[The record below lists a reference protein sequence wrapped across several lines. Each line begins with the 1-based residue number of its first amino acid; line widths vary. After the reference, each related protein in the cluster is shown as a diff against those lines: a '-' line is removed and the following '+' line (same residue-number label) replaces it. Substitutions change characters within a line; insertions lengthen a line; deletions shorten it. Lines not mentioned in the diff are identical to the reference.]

1 MNPRD
6 VGGSDS
12 VTPVRSLPGK
22 ERKIWLRGSA
32 ALEDT
37 DGKRRGASLP
47 AAVQKLFASS
57 PNTCLLSWV
66 KGKMT
71 HEPEISFGN
80 RSIPS

>member
-1 MNPRD
+1 VKGREAETF
-6 VGGSDS
+6 G
-12 VTPVRSLPGK
+12 
-22 ERKIWLRGSA
+22 LRWQSA
-32 ALEDT
+32 ATTPLSVRHGN
-37 DGKRRGASLP
+37 GKRRGASLP